1 MLVAA
6 LLILY
11 FAEPVETTLIT
22 VSKIENSFTFLL
34 LTISLSINNAKVRP
48 IQTFFVIPFLLIV
61 I

>member
-6 LLILY
+6 LLIIY

-22 VSKIENSFTFLL
+22 ISEIEYSFTFLL
-34 LTISLSINNAKVRP
+34 LTISFSINNTKVRP
-48 IQTFFVIPFLLIV
+48 IQTFFVISLLLIV